1 LILVALLLA
10 AWCLAAP
17 SVQAQESARTQACI
31 KCHVKPPE
39 RAPDQRI
46 FQQDRWEV
54 CVHAALEC
62 IECHPGADAKAF
74 DVLPHRLG
82 APPPSCADCH
92 EDDFK
97 EMAEACIQCHRE
109 AVIRASG
116 EEGAKGLREAHAYDP
131 AREAHAKIR
140 CVVCHTPIDR
150 TNTHEVLPSDQ
161 AIRSCD
167 ACHDV
172 NAPLI
177 AEYVDQ
183 AGPSFWVTNP
193 LLFKEAYVPGATR
206 NRVVD
211 GLLVGLFWLTVCGAL
226 AHALLRVLTRRKRP
240 RMSAV
245 AEKIKMYPVW
255 LRIWHWSNAILIVVL
270 AYTGVRM
277 HFGQRRGPIL
287 SFETA
292 FNVHNLAGGLL
303 VIIGVLF
310 FVGNLIGRNQR
321 QYLSRPRDGF
331 RGILRQARWYLFGIF
346 KGEPHPYH
354 ASPEHKFNPL
364 QHLTYIGV
372 MYVMYP
378 LLILSGV
385 ALLFP
390 DVLPRG
396 VLGHPGAW
404 WVAAIH
410 WILAAAGILFLVGHL
425 YLGSMGDKVRDLY
438 AAMLDGH
445 HRHRT
450 RER

>member
-1 LILVALLLA
+1 MDCHRDGFSEITEEFQRSVHATQIETLTCMRCHDPHSMRIDLA
-10 AWCLAAP
+10 ALPREERVFQANRSCIRCHSEAAVRT
-17 SVQAQESARTQACI
+17 SGRQGAR
-31 KCHVKPPE
+31 
-39 RAPDQRI
+39 
-46 FQQDRWEV
+46 
-54 CVHAALEC
+54 
-62 IECHPGADAKAF
+62 
-74 DVLPHRLG
+74 
-82 APPPSCADCH
+82 
-92 EDDFK
+92 
-97 EMAEACIQCHRE
+97 
-109 AVIRASG
+109 
-116 EEGAKGLREAHAYDP
+116 GLRDAHAWDP
-131 AREAHAKIR
+131 AMAAHARIR

-150 TNTHEVLPSDQ
+150 ANNHEVLPSDQ
-161 AIRSCD
+161 SIRSCD

-183 AGPSFWVTNP
+183 ADPSFWVTNP

-211 GLLVGLFWLTVCGAL
+211 GLLQGLFWLAVCGVL
-226 AHALLRVLTRRKRP
+226 GHALLRVLTRRNRP

-245 AEKIKMYPVW
+245 AEKVRMYPAW
-255 LRIWHWSNAILIVVL
+255 LRVWHWSNAILIVVL
-270 AYTGVRM
+270 VYTGVRM
-277 HFGQRRGPIL
+277 HFGQRRGPVM

-292 FNVHNLAGGLL
+292 FDVHNLAGSLL
-303 VIIGVLF
+303 VIIGVLYF
-310 FVGNLIGRNQR
+310 IGNLIGRNQR
-321 QYLSRPRDGF
+321 QYLSKPRDGF

-354 ASPEHKFNPL
+354 TSPEHKFNPL

-378 LLILSGV
+378 LLLLSGV

-390 DVLPRG
+390 DFLPRS
-396 VLGHPGAW
+396 VLGQPGVW

-410 WILAAAGILFLVGHL
+410 WILAAAAILFLVGHL

-450 RER
+450 REP

>member
-1 LILVALLLA
+1 
-10 AWCLAAP
+10 
-17 SVQAQESARTQACI
+17 
-31 KCHVKPPE
+31 
-39 RAPDQRI
+39 
-46 FQQDRWEV
+46 
-54 CVHAALEC
+54 
-62 IECHPGADAKAF
+62 
-74 DVLPHRLG
+74 
-82 APPPSCADCH
+82 
-92 EDDFK
+92 
-97 EMAEACIQCHRE
+97 
-109 AVIRASG
+109 
-116 EEGAKGLREAHAYDP
+116 
-131 AREAHAKIR
+131 
-140 CVVCHTPIDR
+140 
-150 TNTHEVLPSDQ
+150 VLPSDQ

-183 AGPSFWVTNP
+183 ADPSFWVTNP

-211 GLLVGLFWLTVCGAL
+211 GLLVGLFWLTVCGVL
-226 AHALLRVLTRRKRP
+226 AHALLRVLTRRNRP
-240 RMSAV
+240 RMSAA
-245 AEKIKMYPVW
+245 AEKVRMYPVW
-255 LRIWHWSNAILIVVL
+255 LRVWHWSNAILIVVL
-270 AYTGVRM
+270 AYTGLRM

-292 FNVHNLAGGLL
+292 FNVHNLAGSLL
-303 VIIGVLF
+303 VIVGVLY

-321 QYLSRPRDGF
+321 QYLSKPRDGF
-331 RGILRQARWYLFGIF
+331 RGVLRQARWYLFGIF

-378 LLILSGV
+378 LLLLSGV

-396 VLGHPGAW
+396 VLGYPGSW

-410 WILAAAGILFLVGHL
+410 WILSAAAILFLVGHL
-425 YLGSMGDKVRDLY
+425 YLGSTGDKVRDLY

-450 RER
+450 REP